1 MYKLGIMMFNYLQ
14 YLAPLHLASR
24 RFHIVETSLICHLTA
39 PSRTMPAIQNLLLM
53 GFLCSWSIGLKF
65 PSGQLVRSG
74 YWLEQFLAISE
85 DVSIYDTLMH
95 PAQWK
100 FHDDVLYKST
110 FSSLCQSVLRD
121 VWWPNSFPY
130 QSLQLSPDHSR

>member
-1 MYKLGIMMFNYLQ
+1 VSHVQARHHDVQLPAVSSAS
-14 YLAPLHLASR
+14 APRRIVPASR

-110 FSSLCQSVLRD
+110 FSSLLSV
-121 VWWPNSFPY
+121 
-130 QSLQLSPDHSR
+130 SPS